1 MGDIKRRRKLFSRP
15 RKPFDSKR
23 MQEENILVEK
33 YGLKNKKE
41 IWKAVSKASKMR
53 RQAKELIG
61 KSETE
66 QREFFERLN
75 KMGLNVVKISDV
87 LAIRSEDLFERRL
100 QTVVFKKKLASTPK
114 QARQFITHKKVLVN
128 GRAVNIPSFIVTR
141 NLEDKIS
148 LKTKRIKAAK
158 IATQEEAVATGV
170 TQ

>member
-1 MGDIKRRRKLFSRP
+1 MMAKPHHSLVVELCRQEVLFNKL
-15 RKPFDSKR
+15 KA
-23 MQEENILVEK
+23 L
-33 YGLKNKKE
+33 GLK
-41 IWKAVSKASKMR
+41 VSSIA
-53 RQAKELIG
+53 
-61 KSETE
+61 
-66 QREFFERLN
+66 
-75 KMGLNVVKISDV
+75 DV
-87 LAIRSEDLFERRL
+87 LALNVESLLERRL
-100 QTVVFKKKLASTPK
+100 PTIVFKKKLASTPK